1 MDISDLTSNVDL
13 DKLVEVDQERFTICN
28 LKIDDISFVCEK
40 DHVDIYYRANV
51 LSGDKLERDVSISFV
66 FYSIENKI
74 IKMFRSNIYKDDFYK
89 YEIMRGAIYFDSN
102 KKLKTFCS
110 DISSIKIYAKND

>member
-1 MDISDLTSNVDL
+1 
-13 DKLVEVDQERFTICN
+13 
-28 LKIDDISFVCEK
+28 
-40 DHVDIYYRANV
+40 
-51 LSGDKLERDVSISFV
+51 
-66 FYSIENKI
+66 
-74 IKMFRSNIYKDDFYK
+74 MFRSDIYKDDFYK